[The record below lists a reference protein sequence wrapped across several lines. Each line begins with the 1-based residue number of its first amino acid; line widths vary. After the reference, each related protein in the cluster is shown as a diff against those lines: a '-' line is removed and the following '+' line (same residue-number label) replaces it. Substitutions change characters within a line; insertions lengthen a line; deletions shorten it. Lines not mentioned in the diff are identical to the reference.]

1 MHVCVHMHMCVYIDT
16 CVDIYTK
23 IDCCFVIGS
32 HVVQADFKLV
42 MELRM
47 TEPLILLPPPPK
59 C

>member
-1 MHVCVHMHMCVYIDT
+1 MDT
-16 CVDIYTK
+16 CVDIYTE

-32 HVVQADFKLV
+32 HVAQAEFKLV

-47 TEPLILLPPPPK
+47 TELLILLPPPPE